1 MESTDNKILNNYFGL
16 LSGLSARLKL
26 DLIEKLTQSIKAEF
40 SSESRIKSSFGA
52 WQSDE
57 SAEDLIN
64 QIESSR
70 QTNRQIE
77 EL

>member
-1 MESTDNKILNNYFGL
+1 METTDNKILNNYLGL

-40 SSESRIKSSFGA
+40 SRESSLKSAFGA
-52 WQSDE
+52 WQSEE
-57 SAEDLIN
+57 SAEELIN

-70 QTNRQIE
+70 QTNRQLE
-77 EL
+77 EI